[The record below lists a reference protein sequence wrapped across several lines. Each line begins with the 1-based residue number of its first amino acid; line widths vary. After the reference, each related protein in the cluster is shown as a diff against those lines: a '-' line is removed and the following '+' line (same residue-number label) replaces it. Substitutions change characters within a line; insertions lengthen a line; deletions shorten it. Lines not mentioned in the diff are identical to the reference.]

1 MAMLRKL
8 LPRRKSILTDIA
20 EAKYNYWSTF
30 AANPFEVVLVA
41 GKKAKLPGGD
51 EEENKCDLK
60 DLTGEGNIES
70 MLFFKQGLRE
80 LASLK
85 DIYTI
90 PKPIISC
97 LWMKDGLTPLTF
109 FLQEMSYN
117 NYLDADAAWNCVCE
131 FRDPTCVVVKHTN
144 PSGVASRNNILEAYR
159 LAASP
164 VFIFANQAELD
175 MLETTLVALQDIML
189 NKVLDESGKKI
200 LCSEFSKIM
209 QQRAGSKLKSRIIA
223 EQFIH
228 KWSHV
233 IEEERALRKS
243 EIGATKDENMI
254 THKEEIF
261 SRSKRTWFVTETE
274 KKVATKAAKKNF
286 PRKRRK
292 LEAAREMLEDEGDD
306 DRPEVCTSCLHL

>member
-85 DIYTI
+85 
-90 PKPIISC
+90 
-97 LWMKDGLTPLTF
+97 
-109 FLQEMSYN
+109 
-117 NYLDADAAWNCVCE
+117 
-131 FRDPTCVVVKHTN
+131 
-144 PSGVASRNNILEAYR
+144 
-159 LAASP
+159 ASP

>member
-1 MAMLRKL
+1 MGR
-8 LPRRKSILTDIA
+8 S
-20 EAKYNYWSTF
+20 
-30 AANPFEVVLVA
+30 V
-41 GKKAKLPGGD
+41 D

-85 DIYTI
+85 
-90 PKPIISC
+90 
-97 LWMKDGLTPLTF
+97 
-109 FLQEMSYN
+109 
-117 NYLDADAAWNCVCE
+117 
-131 FRDPTCVVVKHTN
+131 
-144 PSGVASRNNILEAYR
+144 
-159 LAASP
+159 ASP

-209 QQRAGSKLKSRIIA
+209 QQLCSSSGSYSKSWPRRMKRAGSKLKSRIIA

-306 DRPEVCTSCLHL
+306 DRPEVCTSCLHLRL

>member
-1 MAMLRKL
+1 MGR
-8 LPRRKSILTDIA
+8 S
-20 EAKYNYWSTF
+20 
-30 AANPFEVVLVA
+30 V
-41 GKKAKLPGGD
+41 D

-85 DIYTI
+85 
-90 PKPIISC
+90 
-97 LWMKDGLTPLTF
+97 
-109 FLQEMSYN
+109 
-117 NYLDADAAWNCVCE
+117 
-131 FRDPTCVVVKHTN
+131 
-144 PSGVASRNNILEAYR
+144 
-159 LAASP
+159 ASP

-209 QQRAGSKLKSRIIA
+209 QQLCSSSGSYSKSWPRRMKRAGSKLKSRIIA

-228 KWSHV
+228 KWSH
-233 IEEERALRKS
+233 
-243 EIGATKDENMI
+243 DENMI

-306 DRPEVCTSCLHL
+306 DRPEVCTSCLHLRL

>member
-41 GKKAKLPGGD
+41 GKKAKLPGGGD

-85 DIYTI
+85 
-90 PKPIISC
+90 
-97 LWMKDGLTPLTF
+97 
-109 FLQEMSYN
+109 
-117 NYLDADAAWNCVCE
+117 
-131 FRDPTCVVVKHTN
+131 
-144 PSGVASRNNILEAYR
+144 
-159 LAASP
+159 ASP

-209 QQRAGSKLKSRIIA
+209 QQLCSSSGSYSKSWPRRMKRAGSKLKSRIIA

-228 KWSHV
+228 KWSH
-233 IEEERALRKS
+233 
-243 EIGATKDENMI
+243 DENMI

-306 DRPEVCTSCLHL
+306 DRPEVCTSCLHLRL